1 MINLGWEDIMVELRE
16 INEKNF
22 NECIALELTEEQ
34 SEFIA
39 SNIYS
44 LAEAYAITNSGINK
58 PMTYG
63 IYNDGTMVGFIM
75 VVYQPIDENDPDD
88 SEFQHY
94 ILGFVR
100 IASCF

>member
-1 MINLGWEDIMVELRE
+1 MIHD
-16 INEKNF
+16 K
-22 NECIALELTEEQ
+22 CIALELTEEQ

-39 SNIYS
+39 SDIYS

-75 VVYQPIDENDPDD
+75 VVYQPSDENDPDD